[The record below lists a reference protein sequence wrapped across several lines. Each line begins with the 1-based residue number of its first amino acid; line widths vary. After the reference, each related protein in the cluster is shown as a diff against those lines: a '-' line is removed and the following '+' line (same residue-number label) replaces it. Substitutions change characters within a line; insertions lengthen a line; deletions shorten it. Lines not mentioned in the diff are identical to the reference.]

1 MSRRPFSPLVVAVAV
16 GALTALASTRR
27 AHAIDRNFAGSA
39 QLDYHLAPHADGE
52 LDHPKAFDGAT
63 TEVALKLAV
72 DFSPHLSANVKL
84 CYGCHGFEADMA
96 FVDYRVAD
104 ELAVRFGRFSPSF
117 GAFNLRHDPAN
128 HHLSDKPLPYDMGRM
143 LRMRDWNLGVLPSP
157 FPDNG
162 VEVNG
167 SHWFGERVQVDYA
180 AYAVSGFKAGV
191 GALDL
196 DFTASHGPSSY
207 YVENNARPTVGAR
220 AALTVKLGEDSDVT
234 FGASGMGGSYDPRNT
249 LSYVIVGADAALRV
263 GRTSLRAE
271 WLARRQQ
278 FDVSDPTRLKYAIGG
293 RPGGPDGRGDFF
305 VRHGAY
311 VELEQ
316 PLGPSVDL
324 LLRVDGLLHKGNV
337 AVSSELVDGSSML
350 RATLGTSWAVERGLR
365 LKLST
370 EVWRFSEKGSS
381 GRDLAVTGHL
391 GASASF

>member
-1 MSRRPFSPLVVAVAV
+1 MSRRTLGLAVAV
-16 GALTALASTRR
+16 GTLAALAGTREAR
-27 AHAIDRNFAGSA
+27 AIDRNFAGSA
-39 QLDYHLAPHADGE
+39 QLDYHLVPHADGDLE
-52 LDHPKAFDGAT
+52 RPKAFDGAT

-72 DFSPHLSANVKL
+72 DFSTHLSANVKV

-162 VEVNG
+162 AEVNG
-167 SHWFGERVQVDYA
+167 SHWFGERVQLDYA

-196 DFTASHGPSSY
+196 DFTASRSPSAY
-207 YVENNARPTVGAR
+207 YVENDARPTVGAR
-220 AALTVKLGEDSDVT
+220 AAVTVKLARDADVT
-234 FGASGMGGSYDPRNT
+234 FGASAMGGSYDPRNE
-249 LSYVIVGADAALRV
+249 LSYVIVGADASLRL
-263 GRTSLRAE
+263 GRTSVRAE
-271 WLARRQQ
+271 WLARRQR
-278 FDVSDPTRLKYAIGG
+278 FDTSDPTRLKYAIDGG
-293 RPGGPDGRGDFF
+293 SGGLGERGDFF

-311 VELEQ
+311 LELEQ
-316 PLGPSVDL
+316 PLTSSVDL
-324 LLRVDGLLHKGNV
+324 LLRVDGLLHRGNV
-337 AVSSELVDGSSML
+337 AAASTLVDGSSVV
-350 RATLGTSWAVERGLR
+350 RATIGTSWAVERGLR

-370 EVWRFSEKGSS
+370 EVWRFSEKDGS

-391 GASASF
+391 GAAASF

>member
-1 MSRRPFSPLVVAVAV
+1 MSRRTLALAVAL
-16 GALTALASTRR
+16 GALGALGSTRR
-27 AHAIDRNFAGSA
+27 ARAIDRNFAGSA
-39 QLDYHLAPHADGE
+39 QLDYHLVPHADGE
-52 LDHPKAFDGAT
+52 LEHPKAFDGAT
-63 TEVALKLAV
+63 TEVALKLVV
-72 DFSPHLSANVKL
+72 DFSPHLSANVKV

-128 HHLSDKPLPYDMGRM
+128 HHFSDKPLPYDMGRM

-162 VEVNG
+162 AELNG
-167 SHWFGERVQVDYA
+167 SHWFGERVQLDYA

-196 DFTASHGPSSY
+196 DFTASRSPSAY

-220 AALTVKLGEDSDVT
+220 AALTVKLSQEADVT
-234 FGASGMGGSYDPRNT
+234 IGASAMGGTYDPRNE
-249 LSYVIVGADAALRV
+249 LAYAIVGADAALRV

-293 RPGGPDGRGDFF
+293 DAGGRGEFF

-311 VELEQ
+311 LELEQ
-316 PLGPSVDL
+316 PLASTVDL
-324 LLRVDGLLHKGNV
+324 LVRVDGLLQHGNV
-337 AVSSELVDGSSML
+337 AASSPLVDGSSVM

-370 EVWRFSEKGSS
+370 ELWRFSEKDAS
-381 GRDLAVTGHL
+381 GRSFALTGHL
-391 GASASF
+391 GAAASF

>member
-1 MSRRPFSPLVVAVAV
+1 MSRASPLSLWLAVAV
-16 GALTALASTRR
+16 GALAALGDAREAR
-27 AHAIDRNFAGSA
+27 AIDRNFAGSA
-39 QLDYHLAPHADGE
+39 QVDYHLVPHASGE
-52 LDHPKAFDGAT
+52 LDRPKAFDGAT

-72 DFSPHLSANVKL
+72 DFSPHLSANVKV
-84 CYGCHGFEADMA
+84 CYGCHGVEADMA
-96 FVDYRVAD
+96 FVDYRFGD

-143 LRMRDWNLGVLPSP
+143 LRMRDWNMGVLPSP

-167 SHWFGERVQVDYA
+167 THWFGERTQLDYA
-180 AYAVSGFKAGV
+180 VYAVSGFKAGV

-196 DFTASHGPSSY
+196 DFTASRSPSAY
-207 YVENNARPTVGAR
+207 YVENNARPTFGGR
-220 AALTVKLGEDSDVT
+220 AALTVKLGAQSDVT
-234 FGASGMGGSYDPRNT
+234 LGASAMRGNYDPRNE
-249 LSYVIVGADAALRV
+249 LGYAIVGVDAALRI

-278 FDVSDPTRLKYAIGG
+278 FDVSEPTRLKYAV
-293 RPGGPDGRGDFF
+293 DGARGDFF

-316 PLGPSVDL
+316 PLGPTVDL
-324 LLRVDGLLHKGNV
+324 LLRVDGLLHQGNV
-337 AVSSELVDGSSML
+337 STASALVDGSSMV
-350 RATLGTSWAVERGLR
+350 RGTVGTSWAVERGLR

-370 EVWRFSEKGSS
+370 ELWRFSEKGPG
-381 GRDLAVTGHL
+381 GRDFAVTGHL
-391 GASASF
+391 GAAASF